1 MSDSHPP
8 QPPPDP
14 PRHRDTDTMTTPSH
28 RLLLNLAATA
38 LAAWAAPG
46 AQAQAWPTKPITVI
60 VAYPAGGDSDVVAR
74 VYADKLTAKLG
85 QQVLVDN
92 RPGASGTIGANVVAR
107 AAPDGYTLLFVPATF
122 AIAQHVLKPTPATAH
137 DVEKDFTP
145 IIKTGDI
152 PLLAVTSPSTGI
164 KDMKQALA
172 DAKAGKPLT
181 YGSPG
186 AGSSMHIAGELLN
199 RAAGVHISHVPYRGV
214 APVVIDTLGGHVS
227 IGWITPGA
235 IANHITTG
243 KMVPLAVAERKRS
256 PLLPQVPTLIEL
268 GYKDVEVGAWMGL
281 LGPKGLPADVVATLN
296 RHLND
301 IIKMPDVVARMTALG
316 IVPVGGEPAAM
327 AQQVHA
333 DNERFGTLVKE
344 LGVQAD

>member
-1 MSDSHPP
+1 MN
-8 QPPPDP
+8 
-14 PRHRDTDTMTTPSH
+14 PS
-28 RLLLNLAATA
+28 RRFLLSLITVALSCLASTA
-38 LAAWAAPG
+38 
-46 AQAQAWPTKPITVI
+46 AQAQTPAWPSKPITII

-74 VYADKLTAKLG
+74 VYADKLTARLG

-92 RPGASGTIGANVVAR
+92 RPGASGTIGANAVAR
-107 AAPDGYTLLFVPATF
+107 APADGYTLLFVPATF

-137 DVEKDFTP
+137 DVTKDFTP

-152 PLLAVTSPSTGI
+152 PLLAVTSPGTGI

-181 YGSPG
+181 YGTPG

-199 RAAGVHISHVPYRGV
+199 RAAGVNIAHVPYRGV
-214 APVVIDTLGGHVS
+214 APVVTDTLGGHVS

-235 IANHITTG
+235 IANHISTG
-243 KMVPLAVAERKRS
+243 KMVALAVAERKRS

-268 GYKDVEVGAWMGL
+268 GYKDVDVGAWMGL

-296 RHLND
+296 RHLNE

-316 IVPVGGEPAAM
+316 IVPVGGEPAVM
-327 AQQVHA
+327 AQQVQA
-333 DNERFGTLVKE
+333 DSERFGKLVKE

>member
-1 MSDSHPP
+1 MNTS
-8 QPPPDP
+8 
-14 PRHRDTDTMTTPSH
+14 RRT
-28 RLLLNLAATA
+28 LLCLSAAA
-38 LAAWAAPG
+38 LAAFASTG
-46 AQAQAWPTKPITVI
+46 VSAQAQAWPSKPVTIV

-74 VYADKLTAKLG
+74 VYAEKLSARLG

-92 RPGASGTIGANVVAR
+92 RPGASGTIGANAVAR
-107 AAPDGYTLLFVPATF
+107 APADGYTLLFVPATF

-137 DVEKDFTP
+137 DVVKDFTP

-181 YGSPG
+181 YGTPG

-199 RAAGVHISHVPYRGV
+199 RAAGVHINHVPYKGV
-214 APVVIDTLGGHVS
+214 APVVTDTLGGHVS
-227 IGWITPGA
+227 VGWITPGA
-235 IANHITTG
+235 IANHVATG
-243 KMVPLAVAERKRS
+243 KLIALAVAERKRS

-268 GYKDVEVGAWMGL
+268 GYKDVDVGAWMGL
-281 LGPKGLPADVVATLN
+281 LGPKGLPAEVVGTLN
-296 RHLND
+296 RHLNE

-316 IVPVGGEPAAM
+316 IVPVGGEPAVM
-327 AQQVHA
+327 AQQVQA
-333 DNERFGTLVKE
+333 DSERFGKLVKE